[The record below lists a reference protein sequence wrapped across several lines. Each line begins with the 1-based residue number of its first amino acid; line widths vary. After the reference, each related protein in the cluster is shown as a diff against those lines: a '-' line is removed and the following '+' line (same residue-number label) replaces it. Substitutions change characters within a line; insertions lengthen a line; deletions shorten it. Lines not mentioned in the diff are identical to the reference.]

1 MVITLLWRNR
11 QRRAQVL
18 FADDNYHNNN
28 ARVIIV
34 YCAGGDDC
42 QPSASEGTDRPCVM
56 WNVEFGW
63 PRLHR
68 RDGLQNV
75 SPCHGCTLAHCQ
87 TPVSASTPPPSR
99 VMLSHAFFYVV
110 IIILVIYFTI
120 GRYKNRGSISHPA
133 PTHLI
138 TPSFL
143 SFPRHTTNRQTR
155 IFCIF

>member
-18 FADDNYHNNN
+18 FADENYHNNN

-34 YCAGGDDC
+34 YCAGGDDYC

-133 PTHLI
+133 PTHPLN
-138 TPSFL
+138 
-143 SFPRHTTNRQTR
+143 HTLVPLVSSSHDQ
-155 IFCIF
+155 